1 MPSIISDP
9 TLNVDLPS
17 TQVKWATA
25 QAASAHDH
33 RDMARHVPHL
43 SLRESP
49 PPRLSFRT
57 ARRHT
62 WTNTKEPT
70 SARHARASSCGLLE
84 SLHDAGAFAQLKTSD
99 ASHRS
104 DAQRPRGYIGP
115 LFMLGR
121 VRGWSPWRIG
131 RCGIA
136 YSLPVTTP
144 FSDTGATKR
153 PSRSPIRHSSSRS
166 WGVAV
171 RTRRTVTVSHGMQS
185 RRSELHRQRTSAQPA
200 TRACS
205 SPRDRLESP
214 CAPALFCTFRASTPW
229 SYGERVAVVVSS
241 RAEVGFDFL
250 ALPIRRDRFKRAF
263 ESFVRISF

>member
-1 MPSIISDP
+1 MPCIPSDP

-17 TQVKWATA
+17 THVKWATA
-25 QAASAHDH
+25 QAASAHEH

-131 RCGIA
+131 RCVIS

-144 FSDTGATKR
+144 FSDTGATNRRAWVAEPFAHSAIQSR
-153 PSRSPIRHSSSRS
+153 P
-166 WGVAV
+166 WLVAV
-171 RTRRTVTVSHGMQS
+171 RAGRTVTVSHGIGIAAVGAASATHLGSACNTGMLISARPSWLPMRS
-185 RRSELHRQRTSAQPA
+185 RRSLCFALSGASSSA
-200 TRACS
+200 S
-205 SPRDRLESP
+205 D
-214 CAPALFCTFRASTPW
+214 
-229 SYGERVAVVVSS
+229 
-241 RAEVGFDFL
+241 
-250 ALPIRRDRFKRAF
+250 
-263 ESFVRISF
+263 

>member
-1 MPSIISDP
+1 MPCIPSDP

-17 TQVKWATA
+17 THVKWATA

-49 PPRLSFRT
+49 PPRLSCRA

-131 RCGIA
+131 RCGIS

-144 FSDTGATKR
+144 FSDTGATNR
-153 PSRSPIRHSSSRS
+153 RAWVAEPFAHS
-166 WGVAV
+166 A
-171 RTRRTVTVSHGMQS
+171 
-185 RRSELHRQRTSAQPA
+185 
-200 TRACS
+200 
-205 SPRDRLESP
+205 
-214 CAPALFCTFRASTPW
+214 
-229 SYGERVAVVVSS
+229 
-241 RAEVGFDFL
+241 
-250 ALPIRRDRFKRAF
+250 I
-263 ESFVRISF
+263 